1 MTNQPTDSLT
11 PLLSLSLD
19 EATNRPRAT
28 MSAYTGEW
36 DTITRRGCSG
46 SVRPKVTPK
55 GKALTMGKYKDD
67 PSALILHRSALVAK
81 GEA

>member
-1 MTNQPTDSLT
+1 
-11 PLLSLSLD
+11 
-19 EATNRPRAT
+19 